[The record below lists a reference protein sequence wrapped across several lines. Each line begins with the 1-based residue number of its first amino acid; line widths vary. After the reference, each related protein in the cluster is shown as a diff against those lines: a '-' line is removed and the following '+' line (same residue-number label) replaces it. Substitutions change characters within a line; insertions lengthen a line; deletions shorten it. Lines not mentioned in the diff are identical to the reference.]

1 MAGYVNLQ
9 THRMN
14 QTDKQAE
21 ANACP
26 APLCQACSTG
36 PLPAFKDT
44 PSQFSMKTL
53 CIDKRFW
60 GSNMKKMR
68 VAPNKLLTP
77 S

>member
-26 APLCQACSTG
+26 APSVKHVPQG
-36 PLPAFKDT
+36 PIPAFKDT
-44 PSQFSMKTL
+44 PSQLSMKTL
-53 CIDKRFW
+53 CIETRFW
-60 GSNMKKMR
+60 GSNME
-68 VAPNKLLTP
+68 NWLGSGTTLN